1 MKLSS
6 VSPLGT
12 HRGGV
17 RGFFAWGLAVPLLLL
32 AGCSTRT
39 APPPEAGYERGG
51 VPDLRGERVLV
62 LPPQLVRGGHPD
74 LERELV
80 YALETLGPS
89 VDWVG
94 PEAIRRRAASTP
106 SLGFDPSRL
115 PVERFQAG
123 ELERLGDPLFG
134 ALYRLGAI
142 EDASFAL
149 LTVETRERIDDEDGG
164 DTVVEVAAA
173 LVHIR
178 SGRVYWF
185 GIVEGI
191 PGAAGALPP
200 TVSAVES
207 LARRLLR

>member
-1 MKLSS
+1 MNLQ
-6 VSPLGT
+6 
-12 HRGGV
+12 RM
-17 RGFFAWGLAVPLLLL
+17 LACALTVPMLFLV
-32 AGCSTRT
+32 GCSTRT

-94 PEAIRRRAASTP
+94 PDAIRRRAASTP
-106 SLGFDPSRL
+106 SLGFDPARL
-115 PVERFQAG
+115 PVEGFQAG

-142 EDASFAL
+142 EDAAFAL
-149 LTVETRERIDDEDGG
+149 LPVETRERIDEGDQGG
-164 DTVVEVAAA
+164 RVVEVMAA

-185 GIVEGI
+185 GIVDGTSG
-191 PGAAGALPP
+191 PAGALPP